1 VRQFSIT
8 FDVAAAPDRVWTV
21 MSDTDRWPE
30 WTPSVTKITKLDDG
44 PYVVGSR
51 AIIRQPGFPPA
62 FWRVTAIEPGRSFT
76 WVSPGPGFKMFAH
89 HWVEATPTGSKVTLS
104 LDLQGLLGGLF
115 GRLTKGITERYL
127 KMEATGLKAR
137 SENPE
142 FRHSA

>member
-1 VRQFSIT
+1 
-8 FDVAAAPDRVWTV
+8 
-21 MSDTDRWPE
+21 
-30 WTPSVTKITKLDDG
+30 
-44 PYVVGSR
+44 
-51 AIIRQPGFPPA
+51 
-62 FWRVTAIEPGRSFT
+62 
-76 WVSPGPGFKMFAH
+76 MFAH